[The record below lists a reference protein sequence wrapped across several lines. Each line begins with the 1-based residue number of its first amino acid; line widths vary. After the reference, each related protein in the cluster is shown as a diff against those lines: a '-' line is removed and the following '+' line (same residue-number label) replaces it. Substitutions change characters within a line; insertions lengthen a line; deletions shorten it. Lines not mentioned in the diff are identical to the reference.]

1 MMTNEWYLILMDVI
15 KVKELCYLGVS
26 IHTSF
31 IQIGGLS
38 KLVSCHSFLGHFSS
52 TVASLLTVL
61 ALTVAGV
68 GDESFPFSRAQKIF

>member
-1 MMTNEWYLILMDVI
+1 MSGSFNSDGVHKSKRIML
-15 KVKELCYLGVS
+15 LGCLYA
-26 IHTSF
+26 SF

-52 TVASLLTVL
+52 TVDSLLTVP

-68 GDESFPFSRAQKIF
+68 GD